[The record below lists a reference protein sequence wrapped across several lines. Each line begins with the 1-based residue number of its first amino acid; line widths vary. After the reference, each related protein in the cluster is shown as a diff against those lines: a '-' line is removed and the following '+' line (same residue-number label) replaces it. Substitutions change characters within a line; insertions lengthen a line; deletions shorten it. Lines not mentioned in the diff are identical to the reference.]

1 MAYHFQEKINVKVP
15 LFHSND
21 SISLSHCLS
30 FCSYF
35 VYMCF
40 TNDDFM
46 QWMLLTLTLINETV
60 FDDSIMNSY
69 TYFYFHPN
77 SKSYI
82 PAYLFIQH
90 SPYPK
95 ILQFVVEYLKQFII
109 WKTLCLCFQITFY
122 HSNEKKWRG
131 SFFIN
136 HHKYIHQ
143 QSWLLYVTLLPF

>member
-1 MAYHFQEKINVKVP
+1 MERFRCFIP
-15 LFHSND
+15 TIFSF
-21 SISLSHCLS
+21 SRFSLSLSLCLS

-109 WKTLCLCFQITFY
+109 LKTLCLCFEITFN
-122 HSNEKKWRG
+122 HSNEKRNG
-131 SFFIN
+131 EDLF
-136 HHKYIHQ
+136 H
-143 QSWLLYVTLLPF
+143 

>member
-1 MAYHFQEKINVKVP
+1 MCCSV
-15 LFHSND
+15 
-21 SISLSHCLS
+21 SLVSLLS
-30 FCSYF
+30 LYF
-35 VYMCF
+35 VCF
-40 TNDDFM
+40 ANDDFM
-46 QWMLLTLTLINETV
+46 HWMLLTLTLINETV

-109 WKTLCLCFQITFY
+109 WKTLCLCFNITFFIIQTKRNGEFLFSLTTISIFT
-122 HSNEKKWRG
+122 SNHG
-131 SFFIN
+131 
-136 HHKYIHQ
+136 
-143 QSWLLYVTLLPF
+143 